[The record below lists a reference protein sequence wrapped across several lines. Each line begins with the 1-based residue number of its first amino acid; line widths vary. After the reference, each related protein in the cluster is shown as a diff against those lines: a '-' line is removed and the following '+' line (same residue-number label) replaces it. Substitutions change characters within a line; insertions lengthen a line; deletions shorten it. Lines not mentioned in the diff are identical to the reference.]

1 MQLAARLANEP
12 APAAWQWLRRLAGA
26 GGVVCLI
33 ATGLNLALLARNW
46 DTRTPGGF
54 TSGPVEIVTAIAY
67 AGIAGVG
74 IAMVGRRPEHRAGWV
89 FLLSGVILG
98 MAAFASEYATYGVL
112 TEPGSLPGV
121 PVVAWAGAWGWWLGA
136 GVGLTFG
143 LMLYPTGSLP
153 SPRWKL
159 AAVAAT
165 VNLVVLTLLH
175 ALAPGPLDGEYSVV
189 DNPFG
194 AGSLSTLATL
204 RDLAWVLVTLNGAV
218 AIAALFRRASA
229 AGPEERLQLYWLMVP
244 AAAAAVAAPLWGIGS
259 ADGRLTSGLYAAVL
273 VAVFG
278 APLVVASAMGRAAR
292 LRKSVQRLV
301 LAREDERGRIRRDL
315 HDGLG
320 PTLAGMAL
328 QLDVA
333 RSLVRDDP
341 ATAEEVLQKLG
352 GHVNGA
358 IADVRR
364 LVDDLRPP
372 VLDDLGL
379 LSAIREATSYLSRRN
394 PSGGFDITVRTTGNL
409 GRLPPATEITAF
421 RIVMEAVTNAA
432 RHAEAS
438 HCVVHLAL
446 DGVLDVQVEDDGRGL
461 APDHLPGAGLCSMRD
476 RAAEIGGTCAVE
488 ARAGGGT
495 VVRASLPVVP
505 S

>member
-1 MQLAARLANEP
+1 M
-12 APAAWQWLRRLAGA
+12 
-26 GGVVCLI
+26 
-33 ATGLNLALLARNW
+33 
-46 DTRTPGGF
+46 
-54 TSGPVEIVTAIAY
+54 
-67 AGIAGVG
+67 
-74 IAMVGRRPEHRAGWV
+74 
-89 FLLSGVILG
+89 
-98 MAAFASEYATYGVL
+98 
-112 TEPGSLPGV
+112 
-121 PVVAWAGAWGWWLGA
+121 
-136 GVGLTFG
+136 
-143 LMLYPTGSLP
+143 
-153 SPRWKL
+153 
-159 AAVAAT
+159 
-165 VNLVVLTLLH
+165 LTLLH

-194 AGSLSTLATL
+194 AGSLSTLVTL
-204 RDLAWVLVTLNGAV
+204 RDLAWVLISLNGSV
-218 AIAALFRRASA
+218 AIAALFKRATA

-259 ADGRLTSGLYAAVL
+259 SDGRLTSGLYAAVL

-278 APLVVASAMGRAAR
+278 APLVVAASMGRAAR

-341 ATAEEVLQKLG
+341 ALAEEVLQKLG
-352 GHVNGA
+352 GHVTGA

-372 VLDDLGL
+372 VLDELGL
-379 LSAIREATSYLSRRN
+379 LSAIREATSYLSRRD
-394 PSGGFDITVRTTGNL
+394 PSGGLDIAIRTTGNL
-409 GRLPPATEITAF
+409 GRLPPAIEITAF

-438 HCVVHLAL
+438 QCVVHLAL
-446 DGVLDVQVEDDGRGL
+446 DGVLDVQVEDDGRGI

-476 RAAEIGGTCAVE
+476 RAAEIGGTLALDP
-488 ARAGGGT
+488 RAGGGT
-495 VVRASLPVVP
+495 IV
-505 S
+505 